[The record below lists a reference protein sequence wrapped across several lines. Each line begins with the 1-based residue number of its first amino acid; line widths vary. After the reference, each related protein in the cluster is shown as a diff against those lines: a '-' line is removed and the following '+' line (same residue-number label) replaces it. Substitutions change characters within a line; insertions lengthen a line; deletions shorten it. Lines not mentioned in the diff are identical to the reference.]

1 MSLDILLGM
10 FAIAAVSVVGFG
22 ALSAGGLMGRLSPRA
37 RRIMAPV
44 GGVLYGLL
52 LSALVYHSL
61 LMERGMVERGH
72 MSETTALWV
81 WAGLSALIAI
91 VTVRRIAR
99 TFSQS
104 NDDTGTGASA

>member
-1 MSLDILLGM
+1 VSLDILLGM

-44 GGVLYGLL
+44 GGALHGLL
-52 LSALVYHSL
+52 LSALVYKSL
-61 LMERGMVERGH
+61 LMEHGMVERGH

-81 WAGLSALIAI
+81 WTGVSALIA
-91 VTVRRIAR
+91 
-99 TFSQS
+99 
-104 NDDTGTGASA
+104 